1 MIILVWAIVLLI
13 QGFLFMTAWD
23 IVVVDKFGGPE
34 LAYLEAILVWY
45 VLKSIFYTEQ
55 KPNDNN

>member
-1 MIILVWAIVLLI
+1 
-13 QGFLFMTAWD
+13 MTAWD

-34 LAYLEAILVWY
+34 LAFLEAILVWY